1 MAKVTRRITPAS
13 DAWRG
18 DDPFHAMFH
27 RAWGV
32 SAADQ
37 IGQARRIRFD
47 AAILACDLKEDLHRI
62 RVRPEIVTGGL
73 EAAAASNQWDN
84 GYDRHF
90 LRPTN
95 GFSGTVKTLN
105 LNAKM
110 VRFPGRR
117 RPGFRNFAGAAGFG
131 EAGSTI
137 TASPLR
143 STRSRRG
150 TPRATSRSSGTAAPQ
165 VTRQTQSPA
174 ARRGSAMF

>member
-1 MAKVTRRITPAS
+1 
-13 DAWRG
+13 
-18 DDPFHAMFH
+18 
-27 RAWGV
+27 V

-90 LRPTN
+90 LRTAN
-95 GFSGTVKTLN
+95 GFSGTVKTLD

-110 VRFPGRR
+110 LRFPGRR

-131 EAGSTI
+131 EAGLTI
-137 TASPLR
+137 PASPLR

-165 VTRQTQSPA
+165 SDPTNTKP
-174 ARRGSAMF
+174 RRKAGLGYQAQLRPP